1 MLYSPFVSYFANVL
15 CLPTPTF
22 CQSSNAWLSKM
33 LIASW
38 KVMRLLHVCGIP
50 WDFPLAV
57 RWQFLSKGFCSCYVS
72 WVSHLAGAILPAR
85 CSAYGS
91 CTALQ
96 SCCSN
101 LKVYDPSVPF
111 HTHKQDI
118 PILSLLWL
126 GAEPPPGKHM
136 VGCIHSAPLL
146 GISHKPRFWTS
157 WLDGAMALNMANLWS
172 LITVT
177 FLFTDINSFHTHL
190 THSTNYEPSCC

>member
-1 MLYSPFVSYFANVL
+1 MSVAFRGIFLL
-15 CLPTPTF
+15 
-22 CQSSNAWLSKM
+22 LSGDN
-33 LIASW
+33 S
-38 KVMRLLHVCGIP
+38 
-50 WDFPLAV
+50 F
-57 RWQFLSKGFCSCYVS
+57 
-72 WVSHLAGAILPAR
+72 
-85 CSAYGS
+85 
-91 CTALQ
+91 
-96 SCCSN
+96 
-101 LKVYDPSVPF
+101 LKVSVPAMSPGWATWLEPFYQPGPRHMVPVQLCRAVVPTWRYMIPQVPF

-136 VGCIHSAPLL
+136 VGCIHSGPLL

-157 WLDGAMALNMANLWS
+157 WLDGAMALKMANLWS